1 MCYVHFAVLYILV
14 QGDIGDATVG
24 SIGCSLVSSSCDLPL
39 VPKGLKVDGYHA
51 IFVGIGLP
59 EAKIN
64 PEFKGLNEKMGFYT
78 SKSFLPAV
86 SKASKAGMCKCKSQ
100 LPVLH
105 GNVIVLGA
113 GDTAFDCATSA
124 LRCGAKK
131 VFVVFR
137 KGFRNIRAVPEEV
150 DLAREEKCEFI
161 PFMSP
166 NKVITKDNK
175 ITAVEFCRTEQNENN
190 EWLEDD
196 DQTIKL
202 KANFL
207 ISAFGSGLFS
217 EDVKAA
223 LSPIKMNRWGLPD
236 VDPIT
241 MQSSEIGVFC
251 GGDLAGTSDT
261 TVESV
266 NDGKTA
272 AWYIHKYL
280 QEQLGLSVPA
290 EPQLPKFYTP
300 IDEVDISV
308 EICGM
313 KFPNPFGL
321 ASAPPA
327 TSGDMIHRAFEAGWG
342 YVVTKTFVLDK
353 DMITNVSP
361 RIVRGTSSNNYGPGQ
376 TAFLNIELISE
387 KCQDYW
393 CNVIKMLKEDFPDR
407 IVIASIMCTYNQADW
422 EELSQASEK
431 AGADA
436 MELNLSCP
444 HGMKEK
450 GLGLACGQN
459 PEMVYNI
466 SKWVKKAVKIPV
478 FIKLTP
484 NITDITSIAE
494 AAYKGGADGV
504 SAINTVQGLMEVKAN
519 SIPWPAVG
527 KQKSTTYGGVS
538 GNATRPVG
546 LYAVSAIAKKFK
558 DFPILGIGGIDS
570 AETSLQF
577 LQCGASAVQI
587 GSAIQNQDFT
597 LIEDYIT
604 GLKAL
609 LYIESLKELENWDG
623 LSPPIIKHQKGKPKL
638 PHFGNYQELREEKIR
653 DIKMQSNL
661 LAESQSPSQVRPC
674 YQPNK
679 PVPKV
684 KDVVGRSLS
693 KIGPYSNLDNKKQV
707 VALIDDDMCINCG
720 KCYITCNDSGY
731 QAITFDPKTHMPFV
745 KDDCTGC
752 TLCLSVCPIPQCI
765 NMVPRTVPHVVQR
778 GIQERV
784 Q

>member
-1 MCYVHFAVLYILV
+1 M
-14 QGDIGDATVG
+14 
-24 SIGCSLVSSSCDLPL
+24 
-39 VPKGLKVDGYHA
+39 
-51 IFVGIGLP
+51 
-59 EAKIN
+59 
-64 PEFKGLNEKMGFYT
+64 
-78 SKSFLPAV
+78 
-86 SKASKAGMCKCKSQ
+86 
-100 LPVLH
+100 
-105 GNVIVLGA
+105 
-113 GDTAFDCATSA
+113 
-124 LRCGAKK
+124 
-131 VFVVFR
+131 
-137 KGFRNIRAVPEEV
+137 
-150 DLAREEKCEFI
+150 
-161 PFMSP
+161 
-166 NKVITKDNK
+166 
-175 ITAVEFCRTEQNENN
+175 
-190 EWLEDD
+190 
-196 DQTIKL
+196 
-202 KANFL
+202 
-207 ISAFGSGLFS
+207 
-217 EDVKAA
+217 
-223 LSPIKMNRWGLPD
+223 
-236 VDPIT
+236 
-241 MQSSEIGVFC
+241 
-251 GGDLAGTSDT
+251 
-261 TVESV
+261 
-266 NDGKTA
+266 
-272 AWYIHKYL
+272 
-280 QEQLGLSVPA
+280 
-290 EPQLPKFYTP
+290 
-300 IDEVDISV
+300 
-308 EICGM
+308 
-313 KFPNPFGL
+313 
-321 ASAPPA
+321 
-327 TSGDMIHRAFEAGWG
+327 
-342 YVVTKTFVLDK
+342 
-353 DMITNVSP
+353 
-361 RIVRGTSSNNYGPGQ
+361 
-376 TAFLNIELISE
+376 
-387 KCQDYW
+387 
-393 CNVIKMLKEDFPDR
+393 
-407 IVIASIMCTYNQADW
+407 
-422 EELSQASEK
+422 
-431 AGADA
+431 
-436 MELNLSCP
+436 
-444 HGMKEK
+444 
-450 GLGLACGQN
+450 
-459 PEMVYNI
+459 
-466 SKWVKKAVKIPV
+466 
-478 FIKLTP
+478 
-484 NITDITSIAE
+484 
-494 AAYKGGADGV
+494 GGADGV

-623 LSPPIIKHQKGKPKL
+623 LSPPIIKHQKGKPVVSCTENTGKKL

-693 KIGPYSNLDNKKQV
+693 KIAPYSNLDNKEQV

-765 NMVPRTVPHVVQR
+765 NMVPRMVPHVVQR